1 MLINDIYEL
10 IKKYKQLDITDN
22 NKQLINSN
30 IKEKKSFKELWELGY
45 RYPNYPN
52 HIKGELLLL
61 YIRTYL
67 LSKKI
72 IVLLYIQIT
81 Y

>member
-10 IKKYKQLDITDN
+10 IKKYKQLDITQN
-22 NKQLINSN
+22 NKHSISTN
-30 IKEKKSFKELWELGY
+30 IKGKKSFKEIWKLGY